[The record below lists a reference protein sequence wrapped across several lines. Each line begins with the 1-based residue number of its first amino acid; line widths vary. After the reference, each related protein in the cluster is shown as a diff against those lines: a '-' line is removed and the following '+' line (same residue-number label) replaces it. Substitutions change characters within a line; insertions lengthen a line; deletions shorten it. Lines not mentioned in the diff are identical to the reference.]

1 MARLLLPFLLLLGVV
16 AFSVLSDR
24 PAPRADLTFIN
35 RGDLNTL
42 DPQRMSWMQDLRVAR
57 LLYEGL
63 VQNDVLS
70 EDFGIIPAVAE
81 SWTVSADGL
90 VYTFNLRDNARW
102 TNAQPVTSRDF
113 LFSWRRAMLPDLA
126 SDYVNMFLLIRG
138 GQDFYNWREAELNA
152 FAERTFASDTEQRQA
167 AEELWE
173 RTKARFD
180 ETVGV
185 DASDPLTLRIELERP
200 VPYFLDLCAFAVFY
214 PVYGPLVEQYER
226 PDPRTARLIRRP
238 GWTKPGVLVSNGP
251 YELTRWRFK
260 RDTRLEA
267 NEHWW
272 NRDSLA
278 VETIDIPSINDPNAS
293 VLAYQT
299 GTVDWVSDVT
309 APYRGDMLD
318 DKADFYAEHADE
330 VARLRAMGLDQFEV
344 DRRLPDDRRK
354 LIHAIPAF
362 GTYFYNFNCKPLL
375 PDGRPNPFAD
385 ARVRRAFAM
394 CVDKAAIAREVRRLG
409 EPVAHTLIPPGS
421 IGGYQSPRGLKNI
434 GDAPTDAEREQIAAE
449 ARALLQQAGFPDGFV
464 VELLFNKDSGHDLIG
479 QALAKNWQEYLG
491 VQTSLQQK
499 EIKIF
504 REDLKNK
511 QYMTSRAGWY
521 GDYGDP
527 TTFLDICHSTDGNN
541 DRAYNSPAYDALL
554 DQAGREMDPVK
565 RLALL
570 SEAERIMVEEDLPL
584 IPLFTYANVQMFD
597 PAKVTGLTAHP
608 RSTVNLFLV
617 DMLGDGKGPE
627 VPRPMRPSAS
637 QAPATEATP

>member
-90 VYTFNLRDNARW
+90 VYTFTLRDNARW

-138 GQDFYNWREAELNA
+138 GQDFYNWREAELDA

-527 TTFLDICHSTDGNN
+527 TTFLDICYSTDGNN

-617 DMLGDGKGPE
+617 DILGDGKGPDE
-627 VPRPMRPSAS
+627 PRPMRPGAGR
-637 QAPATEATP
+637 APGPEATP

>member
-90 VYTFNLRDNARW
+90 VYTFTLRDNARW

-152 FAERTFASDTEQRQA
+152 FAERTFPSDTEQREA
-167 AEELWE
+167 AEELWQ

-185 DASDPLTLRIELERP
+185 DASDPLTLRVELERP

-318 DKADFYAEHADE
+318 DKADFYAEHAQE
-330 VARLRAMGLDQFEV
+330 VARLRASGLDQFEV
-344 DRRLPDDRRK
+344 DRLLPDDRRK
-354 LIHAIPAF
+354 FIHAIPAF

-421 IGGYQSPRGLKNI
+421 IAGYQSPKGLKNI

-511 QYMTSRAGWY
+511 QFMTSRAGWY

-527 TTFLDICHSTDGNN
+527 TTFLDICYSTDGNN

-554 DQAGREMDPVK
+554 DRAGREMDPVK

-617 DMLGDGKGPE
+617 DILGDGKGPDE
-627 VPRPMRPSAS
+627 PRPMRPGAGR
-637 QAPATEATP
+637 APTSEVTP

>member
-90 VYTFNLRDNARW
+90 VYTFTLRDNARW

-152 FAERTFASDTEQRQA
+152 FAERTFPSDTEQREA
-167 AEELWE
+167 AEELWQ

-185 DASDPLTLRIELERP
+185 DASDPLTLRVELERP

-226 PDPRTARLIRRP
+226 PDPRSARLIRRP

-318 DKADFYAEHADE
+318 DKADFYAEHAQE
-330 VARLRAMGLDQFEV
+330 VARLRASGLDQFEV
-344 DRRLPDDRRK
+344 DRLLPDDRRK
-354 LIHAIPAF
+354 FIHAIPAF

-421 IGGYQSPRGLKNI
+421 IAGYQSPKGLKNI

-511 QYMTSRAGWY
+511 QFMTSRAGWY

-527 TTFLDICHSTDGNN
+527 TTFLDICYSTDGNN

-554 DQAGREMDPVK
+554 DRAGREMDPVK

-617 DMLGDGKGPE
+617 DILGDGKGPDE
-627 VPRPMRPSAS
+627 PRPMRPGAGR
-637 QAPATEATP
+637 APTSEVTP

>member
-90 VYTFNLRDNARW
+90 VYAFNLRDNARW

-152 FAERTFASDTEQRQA
+152 FAERTFTSDTEQRQA

-185 DASDPLTLRIELERP
+185 DASDPLTLRVELERP

-421 IGGYQSPRGLKNI
+421 IGGYQSPEGLKNI

-617 DMLGDGKGPE
+617 DILGDGKGPDE
-627 VPRPMRPSAS
+627 PRPMRPGAS
-637 QAPATEATP
+637 RAPGPEATP

>member
-1 MARLLLPFLLLLGVV
+1 MVRLLLPFLLLLGVV

-70 EDFGIIPAVAE
+70 EDFGVIPAVAE

-90 VYTFNLRDNARW
+90 VYTFHLRDNARW
-102 TNAQPVTSRDF
+102 TNARPVTSADF

-138 GQDFYNWREAELNA
+138 GQAFYNWREAELNA
-152 FAERTFASDTEQRQA
+152 FAERTFPSDTEQREA

-173 RTKARFD
+173 RTKARFAD
-180 ETVGV
+180 TVGL
-185 DASDPLTLRIELERP
+185 DTSDPLTLRVELERP

-226 PDPRTARLIRRP
+226 PDPKTGRLIRRP

-272 NRDSLA
+272 NRASLA

-354 LIHAIPAF
+354 FIHAIPAF

-385 ARVRRAFAM
+385 ARVRRAFAL

-421 IGGYQSPRGLKNI
+421 IGGYQSPKGLKNI
-434 GDAPTDAEREQIAAE
+434 GDVATEAERQSIAAQ
-449 ARALLQQAGFPDGFV
+449 ARALLQEAGFPDGFV

-527 TTFLDICHSTDGNN
+527 TTFLDICYSTDGNN

-554 DQAGREMDPVK
+554 DQAGREMDPDK

-617 DMLGDGKGPE
+617 DILGDGKGPDE
-627 VPRPMRPSAS
+627 PRSMRPSAS
-637 QAPATEATP
+637 RATAPEANP

>member
-90 VYTFNLRDNARW
+90 VYAFNLRDNARW

-152 FAERTFASDTEQRQA
+152 FAERTFTSDTEQRQA

-185 DASDPLTLRIELERP
+185 DASDPLTLRVELERP

-421 IGGYQSPRGLKNI
+421 IGGYQSPEGLKNI

-617 DMLGDGKGPE
+617 DILGDGKGPDE
-627 VPRPMRPSAS
+627 PRPMRPGAGR
-637 QAPATEATP
+637 APGPEATP